1 MVASVRVEFH
11 PCSLLSRVFSI
22 DCVPIVPLAIEE
34 SIVQCSF
41 VMAAYRDP
49 RFTLLASRELCR
61 TLPHCPKMLSVFA
74 NCGETSFFA
83 SICYTTLLL
92 FGAVLTPVLQ
102 TTD

>member
-1 MVASVRVEFH
+1 MVASVRVEFILV
-11 PCSLLSRVFSI
+11 SSES
-22 DCVPIVPLAIEE
+22 CVLDRLCANRSLAIEE

-49 RFTLLASRELCR
+49 RFTLLASREPCR